1 MRILYR
7 YNTIDCDLD
16 LSMQVKKFED
26 PTIIQS
32 NYCTA
37 PSTNSTY
44 IDLGVAYHSTY
55 NTYYS
60 LNGGTYYSFSIYS
73 SLSPVFLRF
82 MLNSPYKSVW
92 VDSDCDG
99 VKNSLQSGAQVTI
112 GKNISVTT
120 TKTLLVGIMGDNQFK
135 MSIDGELKLYAYRQG
150 TQNFD
155 YLHLFPV
162 TITPGQHY
170 FSFTGIGDGSIN
182 DALGVII
189 YDNTIEELLTPIPKT
204 SWNVLWTAEE
214 SISEGLDIV
223 TCPVDYS
230 YDNEEQQC
238 VRITS
243 DTSNIEVGDAVLVTP
258 LLICTKTPTITSWSM
273 NWGDD
278 TIETGTGAYSDT
290 FEHTYAACGDYN
302 ITFEVIVNGSKT
314 FSDSILTSIQCPE
327 IKYGLLYNYYAA
339 TDTRKITS
347 SDDWVVPEIT
357 DIETL
362 LNYIDEFDVGLQQWP
377 SAGGMLKEEG
387 INHWLT
393 PNTGAS
399 NEFNFNLLGSGW
411 RDGVVGDGGFYEIN
425 HSSYLHLLDTITV
438 NEELLCYTQTFK
450 YNRAYTTPAS
460 YSILSDGHFIRLV
473 YTGAGT
479 PTEYVGNDLKRY
491 RIVQIGTQWW
501 LADNLAETKYRN
513 GDWITGYDGGVYT
526 PIDNSTWAGLTTG
539 ALCAY
544 NNDWNN
550 V

>member
-26 PTIIQS
+26 PTIIQA

-44 IDLGVAYHSTY
+44 IDLGVVYHSTY

-60 LNGGTYYSFSIYS
+60 LNGGTYYSFSIYP

-92 VDSDCDG
+92 VDSNCDG
-99 VKNSLQSGAQVTI
+99 VKNSLQYGAQVTI

-120 TKTLLVGIMGDNQFK
+120 TKTLLIGIIGDNQFK
-135 MSIDGELKLYAYRQG
+135 MSIDGELKLYAYGQG

-170 FSFTGIGDGSIN
+170 FSFTGIGDGTIN

-214 SISEGLDIV
+214 SISEELDIV

-243 DTSNIEVGDAVLVTP
+243 DTSSIEVGDAVLVTP

-302 ITFEVIVNGSKT
+302 IIFEVVVNGNKT
-314 FSDSILTSIQCPE
+314 FSDSISVSIPCLE
-327 IKYGLLYNYYAA
+327 INYGLLYNWYAT
-339 TDTRKITS
+339 TDTRNIANIGWRVPLIDDYYTLTQFIDVSYNPYSPDFMQYS
-347 SDDWVVPEIT
+347 SV
-357 DIETL
+357 
-362 LNYIDEFDVGLQQWP
+362 
-377 SAGGMLKEEG
+377 AGGELKQIG
-387 INHWLT
+387 LDYWNS
-393 PNTGAS
+393 PNTGATNS
-399 NEFNFNLLGSGW
+399 YNFNARGSGE
-411 RDGVVGDGGFYEIN
+411 RGASSF
-425 HSSYLHLLDTITV
+425 SYLNQKLILWLIDEGDITNAKV
-438 NEELLCYTQTFK
+438 CLINYNESKFYV
-450 YNRAYTTPAS
+450 RS
-460 YSILSDGHFIRLV
+460 IYSGEGKIQGNSLRLV
-473 YTGAGT
+473 KESTSLSNGETGTYTG
-479 PTEYVGNDLKRY
+479 NDGKIY
-491 RIVQIGTQWW
+491 RTICIGTQEW
-501 LADNLAETKYRN
+501 LADNLTETKYRN
-513 GDWITGYDGGVYT
+513 GDSIPEVT
-526 PIDNSTWAGLTTG
+526 DNTAWAGLTTG

>member
-26 PTIIQS
+26 PTIIQT

-44 IDLGVAYHSTY
+44 IDLGVAYHSIY

-60 LNGGTYYSFSIYS
+60 LNGGTYYSFSIYP

-99 VKNSLQSGAQVTI
+99 VKNSLQSGAQITI

-120 TKTLLVGIMGDNQFK
+120 TKTLLVGIIGDNQFK
-135 MSIDGELKLYAYRQG
+135 MSIDGELKLYAYGQG

-170 FSFTGIGDGSIN
+170 FSFTGIGDGSVN

-290 FEHTYAACGDYN
+290 FEHTYAACGDYI

-314 FSDSILTSIQCPE
+314 FSDSISVSIPCPE
-327 IKYGLLYNYYAA
+327 INYGLLYNWYAA
-339 TDTRKITS
+339 TDVRNIANTGFHIATY
-347 SDDWVVPEIT
+347 DDVS
-357 DIETL
+357 TL
-362 LNYIDEFDVGLQQWP
+362 IDYINSPGDE
-377 SAGGMLKEEG
+377 GGKLKETG
-387 INHWLT
+387 FSYWDS
-393 PNTGAS
+393 PNTGAT
-399 NEFNFNLLGSGW
+399 NEYGFNWRGSGG
-411 RDGVVGDGGFYEIN
+411 RGDDGSFWDLKSACYLWNIGESDSRFTFETSSFESVASNNGRS
-425 HSSYLHLLDTITV
+425 SSY
-438 NEELLCYTQTFK
+438 ELVRGASLRVVKDSTTLSNGQTG
-450 YNRAYTTPAS
+450 T
-460 YSILSDGHFIRLV
+460 
-473 YTGAGT
+473 YTG
-479 PTEYVGNDLKRY
+479 NDGKVY
-491 RIVQIGTQWW
+491 RTICIGTQEW

-513 GDWITGYDGGVYT
+513 GDVIPEVT
-526 PIDNSTWAGLTTG
+526 DNTTWAGLTTG

>member
-1 MRILYR
+1 
-7 YNTIDCDLD
+7 
-16 LSMQVKKFED
+16 MQVKKFED
-26 PTIIQS
+26 PTIIQT

-44 IDLGVAYHSTY
+44 IDLGVAYHSIY

-60 LNGGTYYSFSIYS
+60 LNGGTYYSFSIYP

-99 VKNSLQSGAQVTI
+99 VKNSLQSGAQITI

-120 TKTLLVGIMGDNQFK
+120 TKTLLVGIIGDNQFK
-135 MSIDGELKLYAYRQG
+135 MSIDGELKLYAYGQG

-170 FSFTGIGDGSIN
+170 FSFTGIGDGSVN

-290 FEHTYAACGDYN
+290 FEHTYAACGDYI

-314 FSDSILTSIQCPE
+314 FSDSISVSIPCPE
-327 IKYGLLYNYYAA
+327 INYGLLYNWYAA
-339 TDTRKITS
+339 TDVRNISS
-347 SDDWVVPEIT
+347 SDDWDVPSYT
-357 DIETL
+357 DFKVL
-362 LNYIDEFDVGLQQWP
+362 ADYLG
-377 SAGGMLKEEG
+377 AGGDYLFDPPNNVGGKLKETG
-387 INHWLT
+387 TTYWNS
-393 PNTGAS
+393 PNTGAT
-399 NEFNFNLLGSGW
+399 NEVGFNGRGGGIREILMTAMFFNIKEGLLLW
-411 RDGVVGDGGFYEIN
+411 NKEEDLGFNAYALLSYIN
-425 HSSYLHLLDTITV
+425 YDNNSLFTSKDLVSMGNYISATKRNGLSVRLLR
-438 NEELLCYTQTFK
+438 NS
-450 YNRAYTTPAS
+450 TT
-460 YSILSDGHFIRLV
+460 LSHGE
-473 YTGAGT
+473 TGI
-479 PTEYVGNDLKRY
+479 YIGNDGKTY
-491 RIVQIGTQWW
+491 PTICIGTQEW

-513 GDWITGYDGGVYT
+513 GDSIPEVT
-526 PIDNSTWAGLTTG
+526 DNTAWAGLTTG